1 MADIKSMELA
11 QLEAYVTDE
20 LGEKKFRAAQM
31 YEWMHSKMADSC
43 MDMTNLPAAMRERLS
58 AESPLRNVKILK
70 RYVSG
75 IDGTRKY
82 LFQLQDG
89 LAIESVLMKYQHGN
103 SVCISSQ
110 AGCRMGCSFC
120 ASAIGGLERNLTAS
134 EMLSQIYQIAKDTGE
149 RVSHVVVMGTGEPL
163 DNYDQ
168 LVSMLRII
176 SSEKGQHISQR
187 NLTVSTCGIVP
198 RIYELADLQM
208 AVTLAIS
215 LHASDDATRQEL
227 MPVAKKWTISQIL
240 DACRYYADRTGRRVT
255 FEYSLIH
262 GKNDSPEHAQRLG
275 ILLSDMGCHVN
286 LIPVNPV
293 RETGYVQ
300 PDRIRITKFK
310 TILEKYVRNV
320 TIRREMGRDIQA
332 ACGQLRKEYKAAV
345 GKDR

>member
-1 MADIKSMELA
+1 MADIKSMDLA
-11 QLEAYVTDE
+11 QLEAYVTEE
-20 LGEKKFRAAQM
+20 LGEKKFRAVQM

-43 MDMTNLPAAMRERLS
+43 MDMTSLPAALRDRLS
-58 AESPLRNVKILK
+58 AESPLRDVSILR

-89 LAIESVLMKYQHGN
+89 LAIESVLMKYHHGN

-134 EMLSQIYQIAKDTGE
+134 EMLSQIYRISKDTGE

-163 DNYDQ
+163 DNFDQ

-198 RIYELADLQM
+198 KIYELADLRM

-215 LHASDDATRQEL
+215 LHASDDETRRKL

-240 DACRYYADRTGRRVT
+240 EACRYYAETTGRRVT
-255 FEYSLIH
+255 FEYSLIRDE
-262 GKNDSPEHAQRLG
+262 NDSPEHAQRLG
-275 ILLSDMGCHVN
+275 ALLSEMGCHVN

-293 RETGYVQ
+293 RESGYSQ
-300 PDRIRITKFK
+300 PDRLRITKFK

-332 ACGQLRKEYKAAV
+332 ACGQLRKDYKAAV